1 MLQVGLINVS
11 GPLDREQAA
20 EYQLVVVATD
30 SAQSPEDVL
39 QVS

>member
-1 MLQVGLINVS
+1 MPQVGLINVS
-11 GPLDREQAA
+11 GPLDREQMP

-30 SAQSPEDVL
+30 SAPNQQDVF